1 MYKANYE
8 CDMHCHTLRSD
19 GNDTPEQLINSAAEV
34 GLKVIGITDHDV
46 PPPLKISSGNLEYE
60 ICEYGRSKGI
70 IIVPGYEF
78 SCDKWVEDVHICGYG
93 LCWSNP
99 GLLAEVDAAAKSKSN
114 AYRELCECLTQNGM
128 PIDWEADV
136 LRWVDQ
142 SGTVQRREPE
152 EVQRKHV
159 FEAMAARGH
168 VKSWSDGKILV
179 QSNPHLNVQRR
190 KIDPAAAI
198 KLIHD
203 CCGIAVLSHPYL
215 IDEKIERPGEKTC
228 LRYEYIMR
236 LFDAGLDG
244 IEVRYPYDKTS
255 YKGSMTP
262 EQIEVEVRKDFLPR
276 AQVVSGGSDY
286 HADHRKKDAKKIRQL
301 GEKGISLEEFKMGFG
316 KKLDTLGGS
325 PSA

>member
-19 GNDTPEQLINSAAEV
+19 GNDTPEQLINSASEA

-46 PPPLKISSGNLEYE
+46 PPPLRISAGESELD
-60 ICEYGRSKGI
+60 ICEYGCSKGV

-93 LCWSNP
+93 LRWSEP
-99 GLLAEVDAAAKSKSN
+99 GLLAEVEAAAKSKSN
-114 AYRELCECLTQNGM
+114 AYRELCECLTKNGM
-128 PIDWEADV
+128 PVDWEADV

-142 SGTVQRREPE
+142 NGAVQRRDPD

-159 FEAMAARGH
+159 FEAMATKGH

-179 QSNPHLNVQRR
+179 QGNPALNVKRR
-190 KIDPAAAI
+190 KIDPVSAI

-203 CCGIAVLSHPYL
+203 CGGIAVLAHPYL
-215 IDEKIERPGEKTC
+215 IDDLIERPDEKPC
-228 LRYEYIMR
+228 SRDDYIMR

-244 IEVRYPYDKTS
+244 IEIRYPYDKTS

-262 EQIEVEVRKDFLPR
+262 EQIEAEVREKFLPR

-286 HADHRKKDAKKIRQL
+286 HADHRKKGAKKIRQL
-301 GEKGISLEEFKMGFG
+301 GEKGISLDEFKSGFG
-316 KKLDTLGGS
+316 TKLNRMEK
-325 PSA
+325 

>member
-1 MYKANYE
+1 MYKAIYE

-19 GNDTPEQLINSAAEV
+19 GNDTPEQLVDSAAEA
-34 GLKVIGITDHDV
+34 GLKVLGITDHDV
-46 PPPLKISSGNLEYE
+46 PPPLKIFKGGAEFD
-60 ICEYGRSKGI
+60 IIEYGRSKGI
-70 IIVPGYEF
+70 IVIPGYEF

-93 LCWSNP
+93 LRWSNP

-114 AYRELCECLTQNGM
+114 AYKELCECLTQNGM
-128 PIDWEADV
+128 PLDWDADV

-142 SGTVQRREPE
+142 YGAVQKRDPG

-190 KIDPAAAI
+190 KIEPVAAI
-198 KLIHD
+198 NLIHD
-203 CCGIAVLSHPYL
+203 CGGIAILAHPYL
-215 IDEKIERPGEKTC
+215 IDEKIQRQNEKPC
-228 LRYEYIMR
+228 LRSEYIMK
-236 LFDAGLDG
+236 LFYAGLDG
-244 IEVRYPYDKTS
+244 IEIRYPYDKTS

-262 EQIEVEVRKDFLPR
+262 EQIEAEVRGEYLPS
-276 AQVVSGGSDY
+276 AQVISGGSDY

-301 GEKGISLEEFKMGFG
+301 GEKGISLEEFRMGFG
-316 KKLDTLGGS
+316 KKLGI
-325 PSA
+325 

>member
-19 GNDTPEQLINSAAEV
+19 GNDTPEQLINSATEA
-34 GLKVIGITDHDV
+34 GLKVIGITDHDI
-46 PPPLKISSGNLEYE
+46 PPPLKVSDGGSELD

-70 IIVPGYEF
+70 LIIPGHEF
-78 SCDKWVEDVHICGYG
+78 SCDKWVEDVHVCGYG
-93 LCWSNP
+93 LRWSEP
-99 GLLAEVDAAAKSKSN
+99 DLLAEVDAAAKSKSN

-128 PIDWEADV
+128 PLDWEADV

-142 SGTVQRREPE
+142 DGAVRKRDPE

-179 QSNPHLNVQRR
+179 QGSPALNVQRR
-190 KIDPAAAI
+190 KIEPVAAI
-198 KLIHD
+198 NLIHK
-203 CCGIAVLSHPYL
+203 CGGIAVLAHPYL
-215 IDEKIERPGEKTC
+215 IGEYIERPGEKKC
-228 LRYEYIMR
+228 SRYEYVMK

-244 IEVRYPYDKTS
+244 IEIRYPYDKTS
-255 YKGSMTP
+255 YKGGMTS
-262 EQIEVEVRKDFLPR
+262 EQIEVEVRNKFLPK

-301 GEKGISLEEFKMGFG
+301 GEKGISMEEFHAGFG
-316 KKLDTLGGS
+316 KQLGI
-325 PSA
+325 